1 MVSYALQIAEPDE
14 RPIGYYDMFGSA
26 AFSTA
31 GGGAFSE
38 RGNNRHLFSGTNKVQ
53 HESEDE
59 KLAAACRG
67 GFSRFFSGVGGYSVF
82 DKLAEFFGRGVSM
95 ERVAETMRNSLERMR
110 SQHGVDYDDETR
122 AALDRIIEEND
133 LELPEITLTEQ
144 DVPRADEIISAR
156 LAQSNPAL
164 FANTSLANP
173 CCEPEEDEAAL
184 CEADALS
191 GALVIRLVERQGVNL
206 EAPSPQPA
214 PATSAPTY
222 TVH

>member
-1 MVSYALQIAEPDE
+1 
-14 RPIGYYDMFGSA
+14 
-26 AFSTA
+26 
-31 GGGAFSE
+31 
-38 RGNNRHLFSGTNKVQ
+38 
-53 HESEDE
+53 
-59 KLAAACRG
+59 
-67 GFSRFFSGVGGYSVF
+67 
-82 DKLAEFFGRGVSM
+82 
-95 ERVAETMRNSLERMR
+95 MRNSLERMR

-164 FANTSLANP
+164 FANTGSANP
-173 CCEPEEDEAAL
+173 FCEPEEDEAAL

-191 GALVIRLVERQGVNL
+191 GALAIRLVERQGVNL
-206 EAPSPQPA
+206 EVASPQPA
-214 PATSAPTY
+214 TATSAPTY

>member
-1 MVSYALQIAEPDE
+1 
-14 RPIGYYDMFGSA
+14 
-26 AFSTA
+26 
-31 GGGAFSE
+31 
-38 RGNNRHLFSGTNKVQ
+38 
-53 HESEDE
+53 
-59 KLAAACRG
+59 
-67 GFSRFFSGVGGYSVF
+67 
-82 DKLAEFFGRGVSM
+82 M

-173 CCEPEEDEAAL
+173 FCEPEEDEAAL